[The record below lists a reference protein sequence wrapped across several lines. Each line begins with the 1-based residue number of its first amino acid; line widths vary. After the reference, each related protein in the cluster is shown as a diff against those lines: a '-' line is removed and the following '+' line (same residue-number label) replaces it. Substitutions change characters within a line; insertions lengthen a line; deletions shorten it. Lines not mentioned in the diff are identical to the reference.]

1 MTRHDETDDISRII
15 DTTPIGCRVIVTAG
29 TASDIGREVA
39 LTKGTLFIGRS
50 SDCELVLDDARVSRC
65 HASLALDHGGIAL
78 QDLKSRNGTFYLGS
92 RIERARVP
100 HGATITIGDT
110 TIALMPLTADDHVVP
125 SVSSTYAELIGE
137 SLAMRRMFTTLAR
150 LEPSDVNVHIIG
162 EGGTGKERIAR
173 TIHKK
178 SRRAEGPFI
187 AVLCNARDPEE
198 LAVEL
203 FGRPGRAGSLE
214 QADGGTVYLEDV
226 EAMPATIQGALLRVL
241 EHNESRRVS
250 ETVRRRVNVRVIASS
265 QKTPGES
272 LREDL
277 AQRLA
282 VVTMVVPPLR
292 ERPEDI
298 PLIANAIATAQSKG
312 RELDSTEV
320 AHLVSQ
326 PWPGNVRELR
336 TAVLRTLAV
345 GLDAGARPTLIGDT
359 TAATADGSYKE
370 ARERIVTNF
379 EAQYVQ
385 ELLQRH
391 DGNVSA
397 AAREA
402 KISRKHLH
410 ELLRRH
416 RITT

>member
-1 MTRHDETDDISRII
+1 MTYHDETDDISRIL
-15 DTTPIGCRVIVTAG
+15 DTAPIGCRVIVTAG
-29 TASDIGREVA
+29 AASDIGREVN

-50 SDCELVLDDARVSRC
+50 SDCELVLEDARVSRC
-65 HASLALDHGGIAL
+65 HASLALDQEGIAL

-110 TIALMPLTADDHVVP
+110 TIALMPLTANDPIVP

-137 SLAMRRMFTTLAR
+137 SLVMRRLFTTLTR

-162 EGGTGKERIAR
+162 ETGTGKERIAR

-187 AVLCNARDPEE
+187 AVLCSERNAEE

-214 QADGGTVYLEDV
+214 QADGGTIYLEDV

-265 QKTPGES
+265 QKATDA

-282 VVTMVVPPLR
+282 VVTIVVPPLR

-298 PLIANAIATAQSKG
+298 PLIANAIATAQSRG
-312 RELDSTEV
+312 RELDSTEI

-336 TAVLRTLAV
+336 TVVLRTLAV
-345 GLDAGARPTLIGDT
+345 GLESGARPSLIGDT

-370 ARERIVTNF
+370 ARERIVTSF
-379 EAQYVQ
+379 EAQYVA

-391 DGNVSA
+391 NGNVSA